1 MSSHTLYGF
10 LIILLRNSA
19 AKPGRGIGLLILILL
34 SACAGITPEAKPTIT
49 KLTVASRLSLPF
61 TPQKCLWEERTGT
74 LLILEQDS
82 PNVYFYR
89 DGKQLYSIGGFG
101 NEKTNFIKLSDIA
114 IDPDGN
120 LLALDS
126 FARLV
131 RKYTSSGMWIADIE
145 LQGFLQPEKL
155 CSTTDGDLIIY
166 DAAPKELSRIS
177 GFDSRVI
184 YSFGKFQLS
193 GAGNVF
199 CNKEYVLVTSE
210 SSKATQ
216 LYSLM
221 GQLIRTYPYQLGMDN
236 FLYSYYYE
244 NGSVNLQEGE
254 LKLPLGWQ
262 SDTVKLMIDKTAL
275 LLLHGSELI
284 RFERTLGDR

>member
-1 MSSHTLYGF
+1 M
-10 LIILLRNSA
+10 
-19 AKPGRGIGLLILILL
+19 LL
-34 SACAGITPEAKPTIT
+34 SACATITPEAKPTVT
-49 KLTVASRLSLPF
+49 KLTVSSRLSLPF
-61 TPQKCLWEERTGT
+61 TPQKCLWEQRTDT
-74 LLILEQDS
+74 MFILEQDS

-89 DGKQLYSIGGFG
+89 DGKQLYNIGGFG

-155 CSTTDGDLIIY
+155 CCTTDGDLIVF
-166 DAAPKELSRIS
+166 DAAPKELSRVS
-177 GFDSRVI
+177 GFDRRVI

-193 GAGNVF
+193 GASNVF
-199 CNKEYVLVTSE
+199 CNKDYVLVTSE
-210 SSKATQ
+210 SRDATQ
-216 LYSLM
+216 LFSLM
-221 GQLIRTYPYQLGMDN
+221 GQLIRTYPYQMGMDN
-236 FLYSYYYE
+236 YLYSYYFQ

-262 SDTVKLMIDKTAL
+262 QDTVKLMIDDTAL
-275 LLLHGSELI
+275 LLLHGNEVIGL
-284 RFERTLGDR
+284 ERTLGER